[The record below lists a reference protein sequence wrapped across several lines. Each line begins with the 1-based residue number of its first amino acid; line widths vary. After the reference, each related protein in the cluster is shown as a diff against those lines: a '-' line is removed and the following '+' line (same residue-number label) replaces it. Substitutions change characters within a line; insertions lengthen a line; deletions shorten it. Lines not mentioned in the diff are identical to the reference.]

1 MLSQAKQSSFPSDS
15 LETDINQLLENVF
28 GEANWDGPASLAF
41 VRAGITSDCEL
52 SQNSKA

>member
-1 MLSQAKQSSFPSDS
+1 MLSQTKESSLPSDS

-28 GEANWDGPASLAF
+28 GGANWDGPASLAF